1 MENDNT
7 YEEND
12 LLQTTTQVK
21 RTVKSFLLSTPT
33 RVQKSENSIPH
44 TEIEK
49 PIPRAEIERPICPSV
64 EEEEAFFLF
73 TQLQI
78 DDKNTSVSTGDTVD
92 TITTSTLENQVTA
105 PPIDDKNTL
114 VSTETAKDT
123 ADTIT
128 TSTLESQVTAP
139 PTEENDSA
147 KAEKQELP
155 TTAVIQDIVEE
166 RLARISEAHRAIRK
180 YTLVSVAIGII
191 PVPMLDLTLLTGLQ
205 LDMLHS
211 LSRRYEVPFYRELA
225 TSIVSVLVSDVVLF
239 STATPFASLI
249 KIIPVLGQV
258 AGAVSMGTLSG
269 ATTYATGKVFIQHFE
284 SGGTFLD
291 FDPEKAKAHFRA
303 FYREGQQLTAQTVN

>member
-7 YEEND
+7 YKEND
-12 LLQTTTQVK
+12 LLQTTTHVR
-21 RTVKSFLLSTPT
+21 RTVKSFLLNTPT
-33 RVQKSENSIPH
+33 RVQKSEKPIPH

-64 EEEEAFFLF
+64 EEETFFLF

-78 DDKNTSVSTGDTVD
+78 DDKNTLVSTEIARDTVD
-92 TITTSTLENQVTA
+92 TITTSTSESQITAPPTEENNSVRVEKQELPTTAVENQVTA
-105 PPIDDKNTL
+105 P
-114 VSTETAKDT
+114 S
-123 ADTIT
+123 
-128 TSTLESQVTAP
+128 
-139 PTEENDSA
+139 TEENDSA

-155 TTAVIQDIVEE
+155 TTAGMQDIVEK
-166 RLARISEAHRAIRK
+166 RLARISEAHRTIRK
-180 YTLVSVAIGII
+180 YALVSVAVGVI
-191 PVPMLDLTLLTGLQ
+191 PVPMLDLTILTGLQ

-211 LSRRYEVPFYRELA
+211 LSRRYEVPFHKELA
-225 TSIVSVLVSDVVLF
+225 KSIVSVLVSDVVLF

-258 AGAVSMGTLSG
+258 AGAISIGTLSG
-269 ATTYATGKVFIQHFE
+269 ATTYAAGKVFIQHFE

-291 FDPEKAKAHFRA
+291 FDPEKAKARFRA